1 MTKQVPEEA
10 LTDLYIQPGHLLR
23 RAQQIS
29 ASMFHDELGQFV
41 TPVQYAI
48 LRTLIDHPGIDQ
60 VSLAG
65 LVAMDTSTAASVAI
79 RLEEK
84 KLLVRNIDP
93 SNRRQRALFVTDA
106 GMALMRRTG
115 GGIARLHDRLFEGF
129 TDAEED
135 TFMAL
140 LQKLVHINN
149 SQSRAPFARL
159 KKQPSSMPRAIAPQK
174 EKLGS

>member
-10 LTDLYIQPGHLLR
+10 LTDLYTQPGHLLR

-29 ASMFHDELGQFV
+29 ASIFHDELGQFV
-41 TPVQYAI
+41 TPIQYAI
-48 LRTLIDHPGIDQ
+48 LRILVDHPGIDQ
-60 VSLAG
+60 VSVAG

-84 KLLVRNIDP
+84 KLLVRNVDP
-93 SNRRQRALFVTDA
+93 SNRRQRALYLTDA
-106 GMALMRRTG
+106 GKALLQRTG
-115 GGIARLHDRLFEGF
+115 GGISRLHDRLFEGF

-135 TFMAL
+135 TFMML

-149 SQSRAPFARL
+149 SQSRAPFSRL
-159 KKQPSSMPRAIAPQK
+159 KKRSGAASRASAEQS
-174 EKLGS
+174 G

>member
-10 LTDLYIQPGHLLR
+10 LTDLYTQPGHLLR

-29 ASMFHDELGQFV
+29 ASIFHDELGQFV
-41 TPVQYAI
+41 TPIQYAI
-48 LRTLIDHPGIDQ
+48 LRILVDHPGIDQ
-60 VSLAG
+60 VSVAG

-84 KLLVRNIDP
+84 KLLVRNVDP
-93 SNRRQRALFVTDA
+93 NNRRQRALYLTDA
-106 GMALMRRTG
+106 GKALLQRTG
-115 GGIARLHDRLFEGF
+115 GGISRLHDRLFEGF

-135 TFMAL
+135 TFMML

-149 SQSRAPFARL
+149 SQSRAPFSRL
-159 KKQPSSMPRAIAPQK
+159 KKRPSAVSRASAEQN
-174 EKLGS
+174 E

>member
-10 LTDLYIQPGHLLR
+10 LTDLYTQPGHLLR

-29 ASMFHDELGQFV
+29 ASIFHDELGQFV
-41 TPVQYAI
+41 TPIQYAI
-48 LRTLIDHPGIDQ
+48 LRILVDHPGIDQ
-60 VSLAG
+60 VSVAG

-84 KLLVRNIDP
+84 KLLVRNVDP
-93 SNRRQRALFVTDA
+93 SNRRQRALYLTDA
-106 GMALMRRTG
+106 GKALLQRTG
-115 GGIARLHDRLFEGF
+115 GGISRLHDRLFEGF

-135 TFMAL
+135 TFMML

-149 SQSRAPFARL
+149 SQSRAPFSRL
-159 KKQPSSMPRAIAPQK
+159 KKRPSAVSRASAEQN
-174 EKLGS
+174 E

>member
-1 MTKQVPEEA
+1 MTKQASDES

-29 ASMFHDELGQFV
+29 ASIFHDELRQFD
-41 TPVQYAI
+41 THIQYAI
-48 LRTLIDHPGIDQ
+48 LRILIEHPGIDQ

-84 KLLVRNIDP
+84 KLLVRHIDP
-93 SNRRQRALFVTDA
+93 NNRRQRALYLTDA
-106 GMALMRRTG
+106 GKALLQRTG
-115 GGIARLHDRLFEGF
+115 AGITRLHDRLFEGF
-129 TDAEED
+129 TQEEEA

-149 SQSRAPFARL
+149 FQSRAPLSRL
-159 KKQPSSMPRAIAPQK
+159 KSGPAVAREADTNEAEI
-174 EKLGS
+174 